1 MTTGKRQEKETI
13 MSAVTNRWGGV
24 ILPSISRILPRGGA
38 R

>member
-13 MSAVTNRWGGV
+13 MSAVTNRGGV
-24 ILPSISRILPRGGA
+24 ILPSVIRTFMWGGV